1 MNSLPEVTIINLGL
15 VDYKEAWDIQENYFR
30 QAIDRKIAIRNGE
43 NLAPPSNYLI
53 LCVVTAMGIDPV
65 CYCT

>member
-30 QAIDRKIAIRNGE
+30 QAIDRK
-43 NLAPPSNYLI
+43 
-53 LCVVTAMGIDPV
+53 
-65 CYCT
+65 